1 MRLFLPMVVAALAL
15 VAVVTA
21 AFAQEAPAAGE
32 SPEAAP
38 AAAQPSNGWLTW
50 SPKDVHDNAVSLT
63 GYQNKTVYVLLFAP
77 DNDKAC
83 QATRAVAAFVREHP
97 NKADKILAMCTDAT
111 GAAAIRLYLRQE
123 EYTKRVA
130 AWTAEQDAA
139 EAAAKAEAAARGE
152 ESHFAR
158 PQMPDFVKAIEDELA
173 MVAGR
178 NALMAHHLPFTTCQ
192 RDDAMWTWLL
202 AKVTTPESVP
212 RLLKFNPQG
221 DLLNEWNCLPE
232 PNPLASAE

>member
-1 MRLFLPMVVAALAL
+1 MRSFLFLSAAALSFLAVVA
-15 VAVVTA
+15 TA
-21 AFAQEAPAAGE
+21 HAQEEPAGE

-38 AAAQPSNGWLTW
+38 AAAQPSNGWLAW

-63 GYQNKTVYVLLFAP
+63 GYQNKTIYVLLFAP

-83 QATRAVAAFVREHP
+83 QATRAVAAFARAHP
-97 NKADKILAMCTDAT
+97 NKAGKILAMCTDAT

-152 ESHFAR
+152 ESHFTR

-173 MVAGR
+173 TVAGR
-178 NALMAHHLPFTTCQ
+178 NALMAHHLPFTTYQ

-221 DLLNEWNCLPE
+221 NLLHEWDCLPE